1 MPDGGQ
7 PRSATAPAVIL
18 PRAVTDISPIALEVL
33 EGHLSSQMRWSVIV
47 DGVRWYRAER
57 GNLHRTI
64 TRELLAGTTKRN
76 HPRALVLAGGPASG
90 KSSILA
96 SIAVPPKAVHL
107 DPDAIKARLP
117 EYQELQ
123 RRGDVQA
130 AYVTHEESSDIART
144 VRAEVVK
151 RRRHLILD
159 TVGDSEPGK
168 FADKLIEL
176 HDDGFR
182 VDVVYVDVDVEEA
195 VRRAAAR
202 TRVVPEKVIRA
213 LHREVAA
220 RFTEVLALDWLT
232 SVRVFA
238 TDDGAA
244 RLIAERAAHGSLV
257 VHDTARLELF
267 QQKADL

>member
-1 MPDGGQ
+1 MCQ
-7 PRSATAPAVIL
+7 ERLQNAVAPADSVL
-18 PRAVTDISPIALEVL
+18 RAVTDISPIALEIL

-47 DGVRWYRAER
+47 DGVRWYRPER
-57 GNLHRTI
+57 AKLHRAI
-64 TRELLAGTTKRN
+64 IGDLLTGTAKRD

-90 KSSILA
+90 KSSI
-96 SIAVPPKAVHL
+96 VPSLDVPAKAVRL

-123 RRGDVQA
+123 RCGDKQA
-130 AYVTHEESSDIART
+130 AYVTHEESSDIARAI
-144 VRAEVVK
+144 RAEVVA

-159 TVGDSEPGK
+159 TVGDSELGK
-168 FADKLIEL
+168 FAGKLIEL

-182 VDVVYVDVDVEEA
+182 VDVVYVDVAVDEA
-195 VRRAAAR
+195 VRRAATR
-202 TRVVPEKVIRA
+202 VRVVPEDVVRT

-220 RFTEVLALDWLT
+220 RFPEVLALDWLT

-244 RLIAERAAHGSLV
+244 RLIAERAARGSLV
-257 VHDTARLELF
+257 VHDAARLELF
-267 QQKADL
+267 QQKAGL